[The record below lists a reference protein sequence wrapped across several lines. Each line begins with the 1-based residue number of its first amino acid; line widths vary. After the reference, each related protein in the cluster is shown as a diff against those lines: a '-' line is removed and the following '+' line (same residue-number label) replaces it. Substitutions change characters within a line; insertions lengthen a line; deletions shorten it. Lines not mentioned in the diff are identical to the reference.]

1 MGVKF
6 TVPATELAVTIMMF
20 VMVFLMPLADH
31 IICSKLGI
39 SLRDGVSENPKADDL
54 LHIRKIILV
63 GIFMVY
69 LAILG
74 YVAFFSRSAANDYL
88 LHISFYQDLSNSIK
102 IDYGVLELIKILFT
116 KGPGEALSHVKI
128 VNMDDFMQVY
138 LNIVMFVPMGYLL
151 PYVFDWY
158 RRSHITAKV
167 TFTSFLATLL
177 IENIQLIT
185 KLGFYDCDDIISNT
199 FGGFLGQHFY
209 IMFAYV
215 LVHPDFRKEALS
227 RLKWR
232 IRSLKSAFHPFY
244 SKLHVARITVYA
256 QDKDEVREFYED
268 KLGFRLKKAI
278 DISEDETNYLFD
290 FRKNQI
296 EVRCS
301 PSYKDLPLQNIVLAC
316 NNSEFLKEKLD
327 KHGISCSGYEEDPYT
342 GLRIFTFMGPDE
354 VYFTIIEE

>member
-6 TVPATELAVTIMMF
+6 TVPTTEIAVTIMMF
-20 VMVFLMPLADH
+20 VMVFLMPLTDH

-39 SLRDGVSENPKADDL
+39 NLRDGVSENPNADKL
-54 LHIRKIILV
+54 LHIRKIILI
-63 GIFMVY
+63 GIFILY
-69 LAILG
+69 LTMLG
-74 YVAFFSRSAANDYL
+74 YVAFFSRHAANDYL

-116 KGPGEALSHVKI
+116 KGPSEALSHVKI

-138 LNIVMFVPMGYLL
+138 LNVVMFVPMGYLL

-158 RRSHITAKV
+158 RRSHITLKV
-167 TFTSFLATLL
+167 TFTSFLVTML
-177 IENIQLIT
+177 IENLQLIT
-185 KLGFYDCDDIISNT
+185 KLGFYDCDDLISNT
-199 FGGFLGQHFY
+199 FGGFLGSLFY

-215 LVHPDFRKEALS
+215 LVHPDFRKETFS
-227 RLKWR
+227 RLVWR
-232 IRSLKSAFHPFY
+232 IKSMKTAFHPFY

-256 QDKDEVREFYED
+256 QDKEEVREFYVD

-278 DISEDETNYLFD
+278 DVSEDETNYLFD
-290 FRKNQI
+290 FRRNQI

-301 PSYKDLPLQNIVLAC
+301 PAYKDLPLQNIVLAC
-316 NNSEFLKEKLD
+316 NNSEYLKEKLD
-327 KHGISCSGYEEDPYT
+327 KHGISCSAYEEDPYT

>member
-1 MGVKF
+1 MEKR
-6 TVPATELAVTIMMF
+6 TAAVVVTY
-20 VMVFLMPLADH
+20 
-31 IICSKLGI
+31 
-39 SLRDGVSENPKADDL
+39 N
-54 LHIRKIILV
+54 RK
-63 GIFMVY
+63 
-69 LAILG
+69 
-74 YVAFFSRSAANDYL
+74 D
-88 LHISFYQDLSNSIK
+88 
-102 IDYGVLELIKILFT
+102 
-116 KGPGEALSHVKI
+116 
-128 VNMDDFMQVY
+128 
-138 LNIVMFVPMGYLL
+138 
-151 PYVFDWY
+151 
-158 RRSHITAKV
+158 
-167 TFTSFLATLL
+167 LL

-199 FGGFLGQHFY
+199 FGGFLGQLFY

-227 RLKWR
+227 RLEWR

-256 QDKDEVREFYED
+256 QDKEEVREFYED

-301 PSYKDLPLQNIVLAC
+301 PAYKDLPLQNIVLAC

-327 KHGISCSGYEEDPYT
+327 KQGISCSGYEEDPYT